1 MHCVYKRANSL
12 TCLFVSSVS
21 IISPWYMYSAVCTD
35 RARLQFAQTSIL
47 LYNYI
52 KHKNPSTAIRINECR
67 RRQGTRDSVSRP
79 ILDTNSA
86 NAQHSVSCAFV
97 CRRSRVVCTP
107 FVFGGRKHKYDIRI
121 TPRLVV
127 AFECDHAAFDV
138 SVWDGLPFRVE
149 WKWMHNRG
157 TEENDKSSACLACW
171 QFMPCACVFYFK
183 NQVHG
188 VFFYSAEAAA
198 KASSTGS
205 VHSEVIF
212 VYTICVGFVCT

>member
-1 MHCVYKRANSL
+1 MNAGVDKAPEISSL
-12 TCLFVSSVS
+12 DPSSTPTLRTRS
-21 IISPWYMYSAVCTD
+21 IRCPA
-35 RARLQFAQTSIL
+35 L
-47 LYNYI
+47 
-52 KHKNPSTAIRINECR
+52 
-67 RRQGTRDSVSRP
+67 
-79 ILDTNSA
+79 
-86 NAQHSVSCAFV
+86 V
-97 CRRSRVVCTP
+97 CRRSRVVRTP
-107 FVFGGRKHKYDIRI
+107 FVFGGHKHKYDIRI

-157 TEENDKSSACLACW
+157 TEESINPRRAWLVDSLCRALVYFISRIKSI
-171 QFMPCACVFYFK
+171 
-183 NQVHG
+183 H
-188 VFFYSAEAAA
+188 FFYSGEAAA